1 MRDAYWDIVKGIGI
15 IAVVVAHANILV
27 MEINWF
33 HLELFFFVSGFLF
46 SEKKCLEYGNFF
58 LHKLKTLWKPF
69 VMYNALFFIL
79 HNFFINI
86 HWITNDVNLQGQIVM
101 FSNYFSVYEIP
112 KQILYSLFNGAVN
125 TMCGATWFM
134 APFFSNILIFALIV
148 KFSYGKPKFT
158 LSLMIL
164 IVFILGIAM
173 VKHSAGTVMYVDM
186 AMTLLPIT
194 AAGFYLKNFCRKQ
207 NANFSDLIFKY
218 KLPLLISVALP
229 TVSFYFLEKNKI
241 IIGLGGYGMK
251 DWFPFLIGAFSGICF
266 TLILAK
272 LINSFELLGK
282 IVAFIGE
289 KSFHIMALHFIG
301 FKFLTSIYVI
311 FNGEDF
317 SLMSRYTL
325 PEINETFYV
334 IFGVIVPLILMKIY
348 QQIIKRFKFL
358 NV

>member
-15 IAVVVAHANILV
+15 IAVVVAHATILV

-33 HLELFFFVSGFLF
+33 QLELFFFVSGFLF
-46 SEKKCLEYGNFF
+46 SEKKCLDYGNFF

-69 VMYNALFFIL
+69 VLYNALFFIL
-79 HNFFINI
+79 HNFFISI
-86 HWITNDVNLQGQIVM
+86 HWITDDANLQGQIVM
-101 FSNYFSVYEIP
+101 FASRLGVCEIP
-112 KQILYSLFNGAVN
+112 KQILYSLFNGAVD

-148 KFSYGKPKFT
+148 KFSYGKPAWT
-158 LSLMIL
+158 LPL
-164 IVFILGIAM
+164 IVMVVSVLGIVM

-194 AAGFYLKNFCRKQ
+194 AAGFYLKNFCRKK

-218 KLPLLISVALP
+218 KLPLIISVALS
-229 TVSFYFLEKNKI
+229 TVAFYYLETKQI
-241 IIGLGGYGMK
+241 ILGLGGYGMK
-251 DWFPFLIGAFSGICF
+251 DWFPFFVGAFSGICF
-266 TLILAK
+266 CLILAK
-272 LINSFELLGK
+272 LIISVELPKK
-282 IVAFIGE
+282 IFAYIGE

-301 FKFLTSIYVI
+301 FKILTSIYVI

-348 QQIIKRFKFL
+348 QQIIKRL
-358 NV
+358 NF